1 MQKITTF
8 LTFKDQAEEALTFYT
23 SVFRN
28 AKAGDTIQ
36 RYGEGAPVPKGSFMT
51 GSFEIAGQT
60 FFVLNAG
67 QDFGFAPGMSLMVDC
82 PTQDEV
88 DELWDK
94 LSAGGSVQACG
105 WLTDK
110 FGVSWQIV
118 PSVMRKVLADKDPA
132 KVNHVMQV
140 MMQMVKFD
148 SAKLQKAYE
157 EVGGSV

>member
-8 LTFKDQAEEALTFYT
+8 LTFKDQAEEALKFYT

-28 AKAGDTIQ
+28 AKAGETQ
-36 RYGEGAPVPKGSFMT
+36 RYGEGAPVPKGSFMS

-88 DELWDK
+88 DELWDR

-118 PSVMRKVLADKDPA
+118 PSVMRTVLADKDPR
-132 KVNHVMQV
+132 KVEHVMKV
-140 MMQMVKFD
+140 MMQMIKLD
-148 SAKLQKAYE
+148 GTKLQQAYE
-157 EVGGSV
+157 EAGGPA

>member
-8 LTFKDQAEEALTFYT
+8 LTFKDQAEDALKFYT

-28 AKAGDTIQ
+28 AKAGKIV
-36 RYGEGAPVPKGSFMT
+36 RYGDSGPGIKGAFMT

-60 FFVLNAG
+60 LMVLNAG
-67 QDFGFAPGMSLMVDC
+67 TDFGFAPGMSLFVDC

-88 DELWDK
+88 DELWER
-94 LSAGGSVQACG
+94 LSEGGSVQACG

-118 PSVMRKVLADKDPA
+118 PSVMSRVLADKDPL
-132 KVNHVMQV
+132 KIDRVMKV
-140 MMQMVKFD
+140 MMQMVKLD
-148 SAKLQKAYE
+148 GAQLQQAYDAA
-157 EVGGSV
+157 

>member
-8 LTFKDQAEEALTFYT
+8 LTFKDQAEDALKFYT

-28 AKAGDTIQ
+28 AKAGAIQ
-36 RYGEGAPVPKGSFMT
+36 RYGDGAPVPKGSFMT

-67 QDFGFAPGMSLMVDC
+67 QDFGFAPGMSLFVDC

-94 LSAGGSVQACG
+94 LSAGGSVQMPLSKTFWTSSFG
-105 WLTDK
+105 MLRDR
-110 FGVSWQIV
+110 FGVGWM
-118 PSVMRKVLADKDPA
+118 VMTA
-132 KVNHVMQV
+132 
-140 MMQMVKFD
+140 
-148 SAKLQKAYE
+148 SA
-157 EVGGSV
+157 

>member
-8 LTFKDQAEEALTFYT
+8 LTFKDQAEEALKFYT

-28 AKAGDTIQ
+28 AKAGPIQ
-36 RYGEGAPVPKGSFMT
+36 RRYGDSGPGPKGSFMT

-67 QDFGFAPGMSLMVDC
+67 MDFGFAPGISLFVDC
-82 PTQDEV
+82 PTQEEV

-94 LSAGGSVQACG
+94 LSEGGSVQACG

-118 PSVMRKVLADKDPA
+118 PSVMSKVLADKDPV
-132 KVNHVMQV
+132 KVERVMKV
-140 MMQMVKFD
+140 MMQMVKLD
-148 SAKLQKAYE
+148 GPRLQQAYE
-157 EVGGSV
+157 AA

>member
-8 LTFKDQAEEALTFYT
+8 LTFKDQAEQALTFYT

-28 AKAGDTIQ
+28 AKAGETQ
-36 RYGEGAPVPKGSFMT
+36 RYGEGAPCPKGSFMS

-67 QDFGFAPGMSLMVDC
+67 TDFGFAPGMSLMVDC

-88 DELWDK
+88 DELWDR

-105 WLTDK
+105 WLTDR

-118 PSVMRKVLADKDPA
+118 PSVMRRVLADKDPV
-132 KVNHVMQV
+132 KVERVMQA
-140 MMQMVKFD
+140 MMQMIKLDGV
-148 SAKLQKAYE
+148 KLQQVYE
-157 EVGGSV
+157 DAGGRA

>member
-8 LTFKDQAEEALTFYT
+8 LTFKDQAEDALKFYT

-28 AKAGDTIQ
+28 ARAGDIQ
-36 RYGEGAPVPKGSFMT
+36 RYGDGAPVPKGSFMT

-67 QDFGFAPGMSLMVDC
+67 TDFGFAPGMSLFVDC
-82 PTQDEV
+82 PTQEEV
-88 DELWDK
+88 DELWDR
-94 LSAGGSVQACG
+94 LSEGGSVQACG

-118 PSVMRKVLADKDPA
+118 PSVMRKVLADKDAA
-132 KVNHVMQV
+132 KVNRVMQA
-140 MMQMVKFD
+140 MMQMIKLD
-148 SAKLQKAYE
+148 GHKLQQVYE
-157 EVGGSV
+157 AA

>member
-8 LTFKDQAEEALTFYT
+8 LTFKDQAEEAMKFYV

-28 AKAGDTIQ
+28 AKVGDIQ
-36 RYGEGAPVPKGSFMT
+36 RYGDGAPVPKGTFMT

-67 QDFGFAPGMSLMVDC
+67 QDFGFAPGMSLFVDC
-82 PTQDEV
+82 PTQEEV

-94 LSAGGSVQACG
+94 LSAGGTVQQCG
-105 WLTDK
+105 WLQDK

-118 PSVMRKVLADKDPA
+118 PSVLSKVLADKDPA